1 VDLPS
6 TDIAQLSA
14 AQIAAW
20 PGAERRNPP
29 KSDRHFLVLAPL
41 AKQIREEAAKRLAG
55 RDDARV
61 LDIGCGEKP
70 YLPFFSPFA
79 SKYVGVDVAEG
90 PKVDLV
96 APAEQLPFADSSFDL
111 VLCTQALEHVADPG
125 AVLAEVH
132 RVLAPG
138 GTALV
143 SVPAVFLYHPD
154 PPGSDQDYW
163 RWTHSGLR
171 RTVGAAGDWS
181 AIEIRP
187 QGEVV
192 ACLGLIVAQFV
203 DEFGQRLRLG
213 FVRRAM
219 LLALNAAAEWL
230 DARFPPRARVPE
242 PGSMTANYL
251 VSAVK
256 G

>member
-1 VDLPS
+1 MSP
-6 TDIAQLSA
+6 SA
-14 AQIAAW
+14 ADLSQLTPAEIASW
-20 PGAERRNPP
+20 PGAERRRPP
-29 KSDRHFLVLAPL
+29 KSDRHYLVLAVL
-41 AKQIREEAAKRLAG
+41 AKQIQEEAAKRLAG

-79 SKYVGVDVAEG
+79 SEYVGIDVAEG
-90 PKVDLV
+90 PKVDVV
-96 APAEQLPFADSSFDL
+96 APAEELPFPDSSFDL

-125 AVLAEVH
+125 AVLTEIH
-132 RVLAPG
+132 RVLTPG

-171 RTVGAAGDWS
+171 RTVAAAGAWS
-181 AIEIRP
+181 AVEIRP
-187 QGEVV
+187 QGEVI
-192 ACLGLIVAQFV
+192 ACLGLVIAQFV
-203 DEFGQRLRLG
+203 DELGQRLGVG
-213 FVRRAM
+213 FVRRG
-219 LLALNAAAEWL
+219 LLFGLNAIAEWL

-242 PGSMTANYL
+242 PGSLTANYL

-256 G
+256 A